1 MRTLKAD
8 LLVTPALRALSASS
22 VIGGLPQASA
32 PTTWCIHRPSC
43 SVAVRSASCSL
54 LSFAKLGNALVT
66 RRPKEKPVPPD
77 GFRYILKSPRRARQS
92 WQPWPSSRERERERE
107 VGAAQTRVLRGYCK
121 CLVRLAISFLLLR
134 ELPLPCTAP
143 LGAEECTEMERLWC
157 CKPLEKD
164 TDDPRQCPGAPTF
177 VFDCE

>member
-92 WQPWPSSRERERERE
+92 WQPWPSSRERERERS
-107 VGAAQTRVLRGYCK
+107 RSCPNK
-121 CLVRLAISFLLLR
+121 
-134 ELPLPCTAP
+134 
-143 LGAEECTEMERLWC
+143 GAERILQVPCPTSDIVLTFERAAVALH
-157 CKPLEKD
+157 
-164 TDDPRQCPGAPTF
+164 CPPWRGGMY
-177 VFDCE
+177 